1 MNNQQKVFFPNLD
14 AIRFFCFLAVFFY
27 HSFATS
33 ITSINTND
41 NYYFIKKFLFGN
53 GNLGVNFFF
62 VLSGFLITYLLLK
75 EKDLTGTI
83 NIKNFYLRRILRIW
97 PLYFFSVLFGFV
109 LFPLFKSYFGQIP
122 NETANPLMYISF
134 LSNFDLLHK
143 GLPDSSV
150 LGVLWSVS
158 IEEQFYLVWPILIA
172 FTPQKRYNYLF
183 FGIIF
188 LSFLFRVINVHNSL
202 ALEVHS
208 FSCISD
214 MAIGGIGAY
223 YSFRRGRF
231 FSFIKNSN
239 RIIIA
244 FVYILAVILF
254 LFRKQLFISSYLIPF
269 DRLIIS
275 GVFLFIIL
283 EQNFSERSIF
293 KFSRLKIPSKLGV
306 YTFGLYCLHM
316 IGILIAQ
323 TILTP
328 RGLNNSLTKLIFIE
342 GGLSLILAII
352 IALISY
358 YGLEKPFLNLK
369 NKFSIITK

>member
-1 MNNQQKVFFPNLD
+1 
-14 AIRFFCFLAVFFY
+14 
-27 HSFATS
+27 
-33 ITSINTND
+33 
-41 NYYFIKKFLFGN
+41 
-53 GNLGVNFFF
+53 
-62 VLSGFLITYLLLK
+62 
-75 EKDLTGTI
+75 
-83 NIKNFYLRRILRIW
+83 
-97 PLYFFSVLFGFV
+97 
-109 LFPLFKSYFGQIP
+109 
-122 NETANPLMYISF
+122 
-134 LSNFDLLHK
+134 
-143 GLPDSSV
+143 
-150 LGVLWSVS
+150 
-158 IEEQFYLVWPILIA
+158 
-172 FTPQKRYNYLF
+172 
-183 FGIIF
+183 
-188 LSFLFRVINVHNSL
+188 
-202 ALEVHS
+202 
-208 FSCISD
+208 